1 MIKKIASIFVSI
13 FISTL
18 LAVSP
23 AFCEE
28 PGSITGIST
37 QKKPGVATIGVVL
50 IDAGDFDY
58 PNATF
63 QSTFWIWSASESEE
77 IDGLENL
84 DIRNA
89 VEAEIITDIKEVEQK
104 RHWHLQ
110 KIRGTFRNYWDLSK
124 YPFDSQELKIYLE
137 EGSLDSNQ
145 FSYALDTKS
154 RSYFHNPNLKGWS
167 VEGMNVD
174 VGTTRY
180 ESNFGDPAL
189 EDLETSSFAA
199 AEVTVALHRLNWT
212 SFWRISS

>member
-1 MIKKIASIFVSI
+1 MIKKIVSIFVSI
-13 FISTL
+13 YTCGL
-18 LAVSP
+18 LASSP

-77 IDGLENL
+77 IDALENL

-89 VEAEIITDIKEVEQK
+89 VDLEILTNIEEIEQK

-124 YPFDSQELKIYLE
+124 YPFDRQQLKIYLV
-137 EGSLDSNQ
+137 L
-145 FSYALDTKS
+145 
-154 RSYFHNPNLKGWS
+154 PC
-167 VEGMNVD
+167 
-174 VGTTRY
+174 
-180 ESNFGDPAL
+180 
-189 EDLETSSFAA
+189 
-199 AEVTVALHRLNWT
+199 
-212 SFWRISS
+212 